1 MHVTPHDQDRRNRT
15 IAALL
20 EARDALRAEK
30 LHLARR
36 REMAIECVTVT
47 VALENVTAVLD
58 RLIEVTES
66 EVTDDDSK
74 TAPLPRI

>member
-1 MHVTPHDQDRRNRT
+1 MTPHDHDRRNRT

-36 REMAIECVTVT
+36 REMAIECITVT
-47 VALENVTAVLD
+47 VALEHVTKVLD
-58 RLIEVTES
+58 RLTYSQES
-66 EVTDDDSK
+66 EATDHDNQPS
-74 TAPLPRI
+74 APLP

>member
-1 MHVTPHDQDRRNRT
+1 MTPHDQDRRNRT

-36 REMAIECVTVT
+36 REMAIERITVT
-47 VALENVTAVLD
+47 VALEYVTTVLD
-58 RLIEVTES
+58 RLTYSQES
-66 EVTDDDSK
+66 EATDNDNQPS
-74 TAPLPRI
+74 APLP

>member
-1 MHVTPHDQDRRNRT
+1 MTPHDQDRRNRT

-36 REMAIECVTVT
+36 RETANECITVT
-47 VALENVTAVLD
+47 VALEYVTTVLD
-58 RLIEVTES
+58 RLTEAKES

-74 TAPLPRI
+74 TAPLP